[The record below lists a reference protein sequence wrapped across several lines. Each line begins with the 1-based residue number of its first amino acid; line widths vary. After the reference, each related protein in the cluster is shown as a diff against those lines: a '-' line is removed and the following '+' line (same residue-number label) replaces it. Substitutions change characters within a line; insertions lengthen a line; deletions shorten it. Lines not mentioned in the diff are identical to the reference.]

1 MCEWRGSM
9 GHADF
14 LEHGQMDQ
22 IIHKANNKTKERDNG
37 LLLLYTQSYSI
48 LSLLN
53 HYGLPLDPHIL
64 SHQQKEQKFS
74 AFYCALKIYMDPEQ
88 LN

>member
-1 MCEWRGSM
+1 M

-37 LLLLYTQSYSI
+37 LLLLYTQSLFHFIST
-48 LSLLN
+48 
-53 HYGLPLDPHIL
+53 
-64 SHQQKEQKFS
+64 
-74 AFYCALKIYMDPEQ
+74 
-88 LN
+88 

>member
-1 MCEWRGSM
+1 M

-37 LLLLYTQSYSI
+37 LLLLYTQSLFHFISTQ
-48 LSLLN
+48 SLWS
-53 HYGLPLDPHIL
+53 P
-64 SHQQKEQKFS
+64 S
-74 AFYCALKIYMDPEQ
+74 
-88 LN
+88 